1 MNFYNISTTFLEFFL
16 PEIFFLFSL
25 ILVILYGGYKY
36 SATYSLTYILNKIS
50 FCLLFMLLVLLGHT
64 FLVSTNSDFLDFNFL
79 LILKFLIVVIVG
91 VLIVFSETYVI
102 RRFEFSLLLLLSCLG
117 FLLVVM
123 SFDLVLLYIAI
134 EIQSISFYI
143 LSCLKRNSAYST
155 EAGLK
160 YFILGALASGL
171 FLYGCSLIYGLTG
184 TLNLKELA
192 FLFVEYKF
200 TDSLL
205 LIGTLCILISLC
217 FKCGIAP
224 FHFWS
229 PDVYEG
235 SPTIVTAFFSV
246 GPKLG
251 LIIVLIRFFNEV
263 FVDLSFVT
271 FWWKIFGGAFALI
284 SIYIGSIIT
293 LQQFRLKRLLAYSAV
308 GHMGYI
314 FLAIFS
320 GNLEGVHS
328 VFFYIIVYILT
339 NFCIWG
345 SLLSLN
351 KIRFI
356 SDLKE
361 LTYTNFFLSSILL
374 LSFFSLAGVP
384 PLVGFLSKFF
394 VFLSAVD
401 SELYFIVII
410 SVFFSVISAFY
421 YLRLIKILFFEKLEK
436 WNFSNFCKSS
446 YPNLSFIFLLIS
458 FFMVIILFLFIFP
471 LPLSLFSYY
480 LSLSV

>member
-1 MNFYNISTTFLEFFL
+1 MSFYSIPTTLLELFI

-25 ILVILYGGYKY
+25 ILLILYGGYKY
-36 SATYSLTYILNKIS
+36 LISSSLTFIMNKIS
-50 FCLLFMLLVLLGHT
+50 LCILFMLLVLLGHT
-64 FLVSTNSDFLDFNFL
+64 FLLNNHFELIDFNFL
-79 LILKFLIVVIVG
+79 LILKLLIVVVVT
-91 VLIVFSETYVI
+91 VLVIFSEIYVI
-102 RRFEFSLLLLLSCLG
+102 GRFEFSLLLLLSCLG
-117 FLLVVM
+117 FLLLVM

-143 LSCLKRNSAYST
+143 LSSLKRNSSYST

-184 TLNLKELA
+184 TLNLKELS
-192 FLFVEYKF
+192 FLFVESKS
-200 TDSLL
+200 TDFLL

-217 FKCGIAP
+217 FKCGVAP
-224 FHFWS
+224 FHIWS

-235 SPTIVTAFFSV
+235 SPTIVTSFFSV
-246 GPKLG
+246 APKLG

-263 FVDLSFVT
+263 FVDLDFVT
-271 FWWKIFGGAFALI
+271 YWWEIFGLGFALL
-284 SIYIGSIIT
+284 SIYIGSILSI
-293 LQQFRLKRLLAYSAV
+293 QQFRVKRLLAYSAV

-320 GNLEGVHS
+320 GSLEGVHS
-328 VFFYIIVYILT
+328 VLFYLIVYILT
-339 NFCIWG
+339 NFCIWS
-345 SLLSLN
+345 SLLSLS

-361 LTYTNFFLSSILL
+361 LTYTNFFLSSVLL

-394 VFLSAVD
+394 VFLSVID
-401 SELYFIVII
+401 SELYFIVFI
-410 SVFFSVISAFY
+410 SIFLSVISAFY
-421 YLRLIKILFFEKLEK
+421 YLRLIKILFFEKLEG
-436 WNFSNFCKSS
+436 WSFNTFGKSS
-446 YPNLSFIFLLIS
+446 SPRASFIYLSIS
-458 FFMVIILFLFIFP
+458 FFIIISLFFFVFP

-480 LSLSV
+480 LSLSF